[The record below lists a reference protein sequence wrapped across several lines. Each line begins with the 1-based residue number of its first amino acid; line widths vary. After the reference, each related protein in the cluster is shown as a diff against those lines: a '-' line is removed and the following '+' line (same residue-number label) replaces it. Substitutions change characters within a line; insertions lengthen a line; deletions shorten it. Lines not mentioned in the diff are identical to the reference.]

1 MNKQRRISKK
11 TFLAYTKE
19 SYVPTVGEHLKNFT
33 IIDYGIL
40 YDAVK
45 SSRIVSVEIIS
56 EKIFKVETSNTIY
69 ILETS

>member
-1 MNKQRRISKK
+1 MNKRRDKK

-19 SYVPTVGEHLKNFT
+19 SYVPTVGENLKNFT
-33 IIDYGIL
+33 IVDYGIL

>member
-1 MNKQRRISKK
+1 MNKRRDKK

-19 SYVPTVGEHLKNFT
+19 SYVPTVGENLKNFT
-33 IIDYGIL
+33 IVDYGIL

-69 ILETS
+69 IIETS